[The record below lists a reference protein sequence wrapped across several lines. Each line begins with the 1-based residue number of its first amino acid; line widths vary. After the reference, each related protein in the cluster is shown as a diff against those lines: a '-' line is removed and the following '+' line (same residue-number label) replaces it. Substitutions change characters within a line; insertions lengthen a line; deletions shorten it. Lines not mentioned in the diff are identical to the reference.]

1 MLLMVGVNL
10 SYSLDGGY
18 IMCECCGERV
28 LKIKNNQLYCEKCAK
43 VIQKQKIKEWK
54 SKNKE
59 NSKKF

>member
-1 MLLMVGVNL
+1 
-10 SYSLDGGY
+10 
-18 IMCECCGERV
+18 MCECCGERV